1 MTSDEF
7 ELAVSTQLLDD
18 RITISANGNMDV
30 GGNRNAAGDENRKNN
45 IAGDFD
51 IEVKLNKQGSLK
63 MRLTPIRTR
72 SCYIIIRKPF
82 RE

>member
-1 MTSDEF
+1 
-7 ELAVSTQLLDD
+7 
-18 RITISANGNMDV
+18 MDV

-63 MRLTPIRTR
+63 MKAYSHTNEKLL
-72 SCYIIIRKPF
+72 IIIRKPF

>member
-30 GGNRNAAGDENRKNN
+30 GGNRNCCRG
-45 IAGDFD
+45 
-51 IEVKLNKQGSLK
+51 
-63 MRLTPIRTR
+63 
-72 SCYIIIRKPF
+72 
-82 RE
+82 RESQK

>member
-63 MRLTPIRTR
+63 
-72 SCYIIIRKPF
+72 
-82 RE
+82 